1 MPILKLTSVSKIES
15 GTKLLQNINW
25 EVSSNENWVVLGP
38 NGSGKT
44 SLLNI
49 ASLNLHPS
57 KGEVKI
63 IDHVLGKTDLRLL
76 KPKIGFMSTS
86 LNYKFRFNI
95 KTIEV
100 VVTAI
105 TGAIEPWWDT
115 FTPANWERAHQL
127 LENMGC
133 GKKSD
138 QLFGTL
144 STGEKQ
150 RVLLARAL
158 MPEPEILF
166 LDEPTSGLD
175 LRGREELLIAL
186 SNLVNEEKSPPMILV
201 THHLEEIPVGFGH
214 LLLLKNG
221 ETVASGKMQEVMTSE
236 NISECFSLNA
246 SVNNNAGRWSINI
259 LKSEHE

>member
-1 MPILKLTSVSKIES
+1 MIRIRNLGKSIDNKEILKSLNVDINAGDFVSV
-15 GTKLLQNINW
+15 
-25 EVSSNENWVVLGP
+25 VGP
-38 NGSGKT
+38 SGSGKT
-44 SLLNI
+44 TLLNI
-49 ASLNLHPS
+49 ILSISAKSSGSYKFNDENIEDIFDSVDKIRNFRNSIGVMSTYSHLIPSLNIKDNILLPTIIS
-57 KGEVKI
+57 DLNLNDDYYYELIEKLKIEKI
-63 IDHVLGKTDLRLL
+63 IQNDID
-76 KPKIGFMSTS
+76 S
-86 LNYKFRFNI
+86 L
-95 KTIEV
+95 
-100 VVTAI
+100 
-105 TGAIEPWWDT
+105 
-115 FTPANWERAHQL
+115 
-127 LENMGC
+127 
-133 GKKSD
+133 S
-138 QLFGTL
+138 
-144 STGEKQ
+144 SGEKQ

-221 ETVASGKMQEVMTSE
+221 KTVASGKMQEVMTSE

>member
-1 MPILKLTSVSKIES
+1 
-15 GTKLLQNINW
+15 
-25 EVSSNENWVVLGP
+25 
-38 NGSGKT
+38 
-44 SLLNI
+44 
-49 ASLNLHPS
+49 
-57 KGEVKI
+57 
-63 IDHVLGKTDLRLL
+63 
-76 KPKIGFMSTS
+76 
-86 LNYKFRFNI
+86 
-95 KTIEV
+95 
-100 VVTAI
+100 
-105 TGAIEPWWDT
+105 
-115 FTPANWERAHQL
+115 
-127 LENMGC
+127 MGC

-221 ETVASGKMQEVMTSE
+221 ETVALGKMQEVMTSE